1 MTSTNFLKSLT
12 ITAAALGS
20 KFGVPVY
27 VGGQTACTDGRS
39 IRLPDVEGIETIGR
53 NEILGYLVHE
63 CGHIRFTNMSSTGDT
78 PLERSLV
85 NALED
90 VRIEHEMAN
99 VYGGARALLF
109 DLHKPLLASLSANVK
124 EQPLPAC
131 LGLYLCS
138 AGAELMGNY
147 SLPDDTQAFRDRLE
161 KEFGNALVNQIDD
174 CLKAVPSMKC
184 TDDAKQI
191 VKRILKLL
199 EDLAKQPDGQSGK
212 NEDKKQGRQQQQQN
226 SKSSQSSKS
235 DAGSDSSKSQA
246 DKSSASNKPSE
257 QSEAK
262 AGGKPSGSDGSD
274 EARSQSDD
282 SSSKDSDDAQS
293 ASRSQSESQSQAGSS
308 SSHAGKK
315 KNGSDAAQK
324 VLQATEKDLKDLN
337 RFDISSSVKKQ
348 INQAMRKHAPADPS
362 TSEAVMVPAPSD
374 RCPNLST
381 CRKEG
386 RIEQAKADSTYAR
399 RALQGL
405 IQTRTRAST
414 RTATSG
420 VKLSVPNMAR
430 LATWNLRVFEKRTER
445 KAVNTAVNILLDM
458 SGSMSLAQETA
469 IRAALALT
477 MCLTTFKHVNP
488 ALSVF
493 GGTKSVHTVLPHG
506 QRLLRK
512 AEDTI
517 ARLKAFGGTP
527 LAEAMLSGTIALS
540 QTREERKVMI
550 VVTDGIPD
558 DIPPTISLIE
568 KLQKSGVI
576 VIGIGI
582 GKYQCVDQLFKHYIS
597 IDQVEE
603 LQTKFFQVAREL
615 FV

>member
-199 EDLAKQPDGQSGK
+199 EDLAKQLDGQSGK
-212 NEDKKQGRQQQQQN
+212 NEDKKQGQQQKQQN
-226 SKSSQSSKS
+226 SKASQSSKS

-246 DKSSASNKPSE
+246 DKSSSSNKPSE

-262 AGGKPSGSDGSD
+262 ALRFRWIG
-274 EARSQSDD
+274 RSEK
-282 SSSKDSDDAQS
+282 SKRLVFQ
-293 ASRSQSESQSQAGSS
+293 
-308 SSHAGKK
+308 
-315 KNGSDAAQK
+315 
-324 VLQATEKDLKDLN
+324 
-337 RFDISSSVKKQ
+337 RF
-348 INQAMRKHAPADPS
+348 
-362 TSEAVMVPAPSD
+362 
-374 RCPNLST
+374 
-381 CRKEG
+381 
-386 RIEQAKADSTYAR
+386 
-399 RALQGL
+399 
-405 IQTRTRAST
+405 
-414 RTATSG
+414 
-420 VKLSVPNMAR
+420 
-430 LATWNLRVFEKRTER
+430 
-445 KAVNTAVNILLDM
+445 
-458 SGSMSLAQETA
+458 
-469 IRAALALT
+469 
-477 MCLTTFKHVNP
+477 
-488 ALSVF
+488 
-493 GGTKSVHTVLPHG
+493 
-506 QRLLRK
+506 
-512 AEDTI
+512 
-517 ARLKAFGGTP
+517 
-527 LAEAMLSGTIALS
+527 
-540 QTREERKVMI
+540 
-550 VVTDGIPD
+550 
-558 DIPPTISLIE
+558 
-568 KLQKSGVI
+568 
-576 VIGIGI
+576 
-582 GKYQCVDQLFKHYIS
+582 
-597 IDQVEE
+597 
-603 LQTKFFQVAREL
+603 
-615 FV
+615 

>member
-1 MTSTNFLKSLT
+1 MPSTNFLKSLT

-109 DLHKPLLASLSANVK
+109 DLHKPLLASFSANVK

-131 LGLYLCS
+131 LRLYLCS

-212 NEDKKQGRQQQQQN
+212 NA
-226 SKSSQSSKS
+226 SQSSKS

-246 DKSSASNKPSE
+246 DKSSSSNKPSE

-274 EARSQSDD
+274 EARSQND

-293 ASRSQSESQSQAGSS
+293 ASQSQSESQSQAGSS
-308 SSHAGKK
+308 SSQAGKK
-315 KNGSDAAQK
+315 KNGSDAIR
-324 VLQATEKDLKDLN
+324 VSIL
-337 RFDISSSVKKQ
+337 
-348 INQAMRKHAPADPS
+348 PA
-362 TSEAVMVPAPSD
+362 
-374 RCPNLST
+374 
-381 CRKEG
+381 
-386 RIEQAKADSTYAR
+386 
-399 RALQGL
+399 
-405 IQTRTRAST
+405 
-414 RTATSG
+414 
-420 VKLSVPNMAR
+420 
-430 LATWNLRVFEKRTER
+430 
-445 KAVNTAVNILLDM
+445 
-458 SGSMSLAQETA
+458 
-469 IRAALALT
+469 
-477 MCLTTFKHVNP
+477 
-488 ALSVF
+488 
-493 GGTKSVHTVLPHG
+493 
-506 QRLLRK
+506 
-512 AEDTI
+512 
-517 ARLKAFGGTP
+517 
-527 LAEAMLSGTIALS
+527 
-540 QTREERKVMI
+540 
-550 VVTDGIPD
+550 
-558 DIPPTISLIE
+558 
-568 KLQKSGVI
+568 
-576 VIGIGI
+576 
-582 GKYQCVDQLFKHYIS
+582 
-597 IDQVEE
+597 
-603 LQTKFFQVAREL
+603 
-615 FV
+615 